1 MLSETRSERLALSV
15 FRAEAKGQSGLSEA
29 DREQLAAAQARL
41 KQVAAAAGGTQ
52 NPQATAASSQ
62 SLGMAET
69 AERERTAEVA
79 EVPSPLCPPPLP
91 PGPVSL
97 DALACLVPTPCPR
110 AIR

>member
-52 NPQATAASSQ
+52 NPQATASSQ
-62 SLGMAET
+62 ALGMAET

>member
-1 MLSETRSERLALSV
+1 M

-52 NPQATAASSQ
+52 NPQATASSL

-79 EVPSPLCPPPLP
+79 EVPSPLCPFPCHPVLSHSTPLHVLFRRP
-91 PGPVSL
+91 VPG
-97 DALACLVPTPCPR
+97 R
-110 AIR
+110 

>member
-1 MLSETRSERLALSV
+1 M

-29 DREQLAAAQARL
+29 DREQLAAAQERL
-41 KQVAAAAGGTQ
+41 MQVAAAAGGTQ
-52 NPQATAASSQ
+52 NPQATASSQ

-69 AERERTAEVA
+69 AEREWTAEVA

>member
-1 MLSETRSERLALSV
+1 VLSETRSERLALSV

-52 NPQATAASSQ
+52 NPQATASSL

>member
-1 MLSETRSERLALSV
+1 MSERLALSV

-29 DREQLAAAQARL
+29 DREQLAAAQERL
-41 KQVAAAAGGTQ
+41 MQVAAAAGGTQ
-52 NPQATAASSQ
+52 NPQATASSQ

-79 EVPSPLCPPPLP
+79 EVPSPLCPPLATRFCLISTA
-91 PGPVSL
+91 VS
-97 DALACLVPTPCPR
+97 CLVPTPCPR